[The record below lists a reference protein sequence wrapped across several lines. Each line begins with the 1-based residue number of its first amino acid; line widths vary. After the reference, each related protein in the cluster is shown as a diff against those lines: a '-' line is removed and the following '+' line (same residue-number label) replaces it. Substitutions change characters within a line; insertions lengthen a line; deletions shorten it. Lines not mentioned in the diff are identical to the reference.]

1 MAFRILGISGS
12 LRSASSNTA
21 LLRACAAMA
30 PADVEIS
37 IYDGLDKLPY
47 FSPELDTE
55 QSTIPLT
62 VADLR
67 EQVRTADAIV
77 FSTPEYAFG
86 IPGVLKNALDWLVSS
101 GDFTHKPTAVISASP
116 LATGGEKAHAS
127 LVQTLTV
134 MTADIREEYKLII
147 PVVRTKINAEGTLTD
162 TLLEKT
168 LLTLV
173 TDLAASK
180 NASEGPHFHPDH
192 QY

>member
-1 MAFRILGISGS
+1 MAFKILGISGS

-21 LLRACAAMA
+21 LLRACATIA
-30 PADVEIS
+30 PANIEFS

-47 FSPELDTE
+47 FSPELDTA
-55 QSTIPLT
+55 QSSAPLT

-67 EQVRTADAIV
+67 QHVQAADAVI

-162 TLLEKT
+162 AVLEKT
-168 LLTLV
+168 LLTLI
-173 TDLAASK
+173 TELATSK
-180 NASEGPHFHPDH
+180 NASED

>member
-1 MAFRILGISGS
+1 MAFRIMGISGS
-12 LRSASSNTA
+12 LRNASSNTA
-21 LLRACAAMA
+21 LLRACAAIA
-30 PADVEIS
+30 PADVEIF
-37 IYDGLDKLPY
+37 IYDKLDKLPY

-55 QSTIPLT
+55 QSTAPLT

-67 EQVRTADAIV
+67 EQVGAADAV
-77 FSTPEYAFG
+77 LFSTPEYAFG

-127 LVQTLTV
+127 LIQTLTV

-162 TLLEKT
+162 TVLEKT
-168 LLTLV
+168 LLTLI

-180 NASEGPHFHPDH
+180 NASEDLHLHPDR

>member
-1 MAFRILGISGS
+1 
-12 LRSASSNTA
+12 
-21 LLRACAAMA
+21 MA
-30 PADVEIS
+30 PADIEFS

-55 QSTIPLT
+55 QSIAPLT

-67 EQVRTADAIV
+67 QRVQAADAVV

-147 PVVRTKINAEGTLTD
+147 PLIRTKMNAGGSLTD
-162 TLLEKT
+162 AMLEKT
-168 LLTLV
+168 LLTLMTV
-173 TDLAASK
+173 LAATK
-180 NASEGPHFHPDH
+180 NASEDQH
-192 QY
+192 